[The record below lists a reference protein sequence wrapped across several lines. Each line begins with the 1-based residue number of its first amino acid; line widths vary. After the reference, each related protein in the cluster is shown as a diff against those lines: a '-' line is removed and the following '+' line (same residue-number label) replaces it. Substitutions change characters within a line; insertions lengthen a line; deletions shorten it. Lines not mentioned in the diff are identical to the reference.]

1 MGLAL
6 VVGPANA
13 GKVASLLDRY
23 VEALDRDPVLIVPNR
38 SDVDRV
44 EPDLLRRR
52 PALLSGSIGTFDDLF
67 DRLGQGC
74 DDVRPVV
81 GAAQRALLVR
91 RAVAGASLNGLG
103 RSARFAGFA
112 EALAGTLAELDS
124 GLLDPA
130 ELDGDV
136 AALYAAYRHELERLG
151 RWDRGLL
158 RRRAVERLA
167 SDLAAWDGQPVFAYG
182 FEDLTG
188 AEWGLLETLAGRAE
202 VHVSL
207 PYEPGRAAFASL
219 EHTAT
224 DLAGL
229 ALGSVEELSSNATAY
244 PHPALAHLERTLYD
258 DRRPAQAPPLDGA
271 VRFLEGAGTRATL
284 ELVAEEIL
292 RLIEDGT
299 PPEQIAVV
307 CPSVER
313 VRGTLD
319 TAFAALGVPCAVES
333 RIRLGAAPFGQALLS
348 LLRFAW
354 LGGGRRDL
362 YGFLRSPYSGLPRA
376 GADFLE
382 GRLRGR
388 AVDDGERA
396 EAETVRLRD
405 GAPLP
410 PLETLRGAPTAVAA
424 VRTLAAQMLRN
435 AHGVEAPPVGEAALS
450 DLRAHDAVRRVLDEL
465 DDWLD
470 LGESLSAEDV
480 LAALERTEL
489 RAPATGEPG
498 RVAVLDL
505 MRARTRR
512 FEVVIVLGLEEG
524 SLPRRAQPSPFLD
537 DDARRELDRR
547 SRARLVRP
555 DAVSRDR
562 YLFYTAC
569 TRATRRVVLV
579 REASTDEGSPREA
592 SPFWEDVRAAFD
604 AEDVAHATVRRPLS
618 RLTWPIERAPTDRER
633 LRALAALHASDPAA
647 AEALALANGWERR
660 LARARS
666 AFTRRTELRNPLV
679 LEELAG
685 RETFGVTD
693 LERIGDCS
701 SAWFVER
708 YLDPR
713 TIDGRADAKL
723 RGSVAHTTLY
733 RFYGGLQKQLAG
745 AERVTEENVESAVAY
760 LHECL
765 AGALEGVRLELTEL
779 QRQELAESL
788 RRDLEAFVRDEARS
802 PSPFVP
808 RHLET
813 KFALDLGEGLT
824 LTGKIDRIDVDPFG
838 ARGVVVDY
846 KSGKGAPSARQIA
859 DDERLQIPLYML
871 VARDVVGI
879 EPLGGVY
886 RPLAG
891 DRRARGMVR
900 AGEGLE
906 GFSRRDELDED
917 AFWEQVE
924 TSRATAQRLAGR
936 VRAGEIRHDP
946 RGGECPSW
954 CDLWTI
960 CRVRRP

>member
-1 MGLAL
+1 
-6 VVGPANA
+6 
-13 GKVASLLDRY
+13 
-23 VEALDRDPVLIVPNR
+23 
-38 SDVDRV
+38 VDRV
-44 EPDLLRRR
+44 ERDLLRRR
-52 PALLSGSIGTFDDLF
+52 PALLAGSIGTFDDLF
-67 DRLGQGC
+67 ERLAYGGETA
-74 DDVRPVV
+74 RPLAGV
-81 GAAQRALLVR
+81 AQRALIVR
-91 RAVAGASLNGLG
+91 RAVAQASLNGLG
-103 RSARFAGFA
+103 PSARFAGFTD
-112 EALAGTLAELDS
+112 ALAGTLAELDA

-136 AALYAAYRHELERLG
+136 ATLHAAYRRELDRVGL
-151 RWDRGLL
+151 WDRGLL

-167 SDLAAWDGQPVFAYG
+167 GDLDAWDGRPVFAYG

-188 AEWGLLETLAGRAE
+188 AEWGLLEALAGRAD

-219 EHTAT
+219 ERTVG
-224 DLAGL
+224 DLGGL
-229 ALGSVEELSSNATAY
+229 ADGRIEELPAGFAAY
-244 PHPALAHLERTLYD
+244 AHPAIAHLERTLFD
-258 DRRPAQAPPLDGA
+258 DRPPAGPPLEGA
-271 VRFLEGAGTRATL
+271 VRFLEGAGARATL
-284 ELVAEEIL
+284 ELVADEVL
-292 RLIEDGT
+292 GLIEDGT
-299 PPEQIAVV
+299 PPEQIAVI
-307 CPSVER
+307 CPSLER
-313 VRGTLD
+313 IRAPLD
-319 TAFAALGVPCAVES
+319 TAFAALGVPYAVDA
-333 RIRLGAAPFGQALLS
+333 RIRLGAAPFGWALLA

-362 YGFLRSPYSGLPRA
+362 YAFLRSPYSGLSRA

-388 AVDDGERA
+388 AVNDGERA

-410 PLETLRGAPTAVAA
+410 PLETLRGAPTPVAA
-424 VRTLAAQMLRN
+424 VRTLAGQMLRN
-435 AHGVEAPPVGEAALS
+435 AHGTEAPPVGEGALA
-450 DLRAHDAVRRVLDEL
+450 DLRAHDAVRRLLDEL
-465 DDWLD
+465 DGWLS
-470 LGESLSAEDV
+470 LGEQLTAEE
-480 LAALERTEL
+480 LFGALERAEL
-489 RAPATGEPG
+489 RAAPTGEPG
-498 RVAVLDL
+498 RVVVLDL

-512 FEVVIVLGLEEG
+512 FDVVIVLGLEEG
-524 SLPRRAQPSPFLD
+524 SMPRRAQPSPFLD
-537 DDARRELDRR
+537 DDARRALDQGR
-547 SRARLVRP
+547 RARLVRP
-555 DAVSRDR
+555 DSVSRDR

-569 TRATRRVVLV
+569 TRAAHRLVLV
-579 REASTDEGSPREA
+579 REAATDEGSPREA

-604 AEDVAHATVRRPLS
+604 PDEVARATVRRPLS
-618 RLTWPIERAPTDRER
+618 HLTWPIEQAPTERER
-633 LRALAALHASDPAA
+633 LRALAALHASDHTA

-660 LARARS
+660 LARART

-679 LEELAG
+679 LEELAA
-685 RETFGVTD
+685 RAAFGVTD
-693 LERIGDCS
+693 LERVGDCS
-701 SAWFVER
+701 SAWLVER

-723 RGSVAHTTLY
+723 RGSVAHTTLH
-733 RFYGGLQKQLAG
+733 RFYGGLQKRLAG
-745 AERVTEENVESAVAY
+745 AERVDRENVDAAVAY

-765 AGALEGVRLELTEL
+765 DGALEGVRLELTEL
-779 QRQELAESL
+779 QRQELSESL

-813 KFALDLGEGLT
+813 KFTLDLAEGLT

-859 DDERLQIPLYML
+859 EEQRLQIPLYML

-891 DRRARGMVR
+891 DRRARGMIR

-906 GFSRRDELDED
+906 GFSKRDELDEA

-924 TSRATAQRLAGR
+924 TARETAYRLAGR
-936 VRAGEIRHDP
+936 ARAGDVRHDP

-954 CDLWTI
+954 CDLWPI
-960 CRVRRP
+960 CRVKRA